1 MIQTN
6 QVALVTGGSA
16 GLGFA
21 IARALLGQG
30 YFVVIVGRNEER
42 LREAVKNLQDDSV
55 SGIAFQVADITKLS
69 DAKLV
74 FDEVLLNQGR
84 LDVLVNCVGESDRG
98 QVADLTVDRL
108 NELIN
113 QNVITALLC
122 CQSAINLLE
131 KSGGVIVNIGSLAAR
146 VSPRYLGGYAIAK
159 HALAAMTSQLRLE
172 LRPKG
177 IHVGLV
183 NPGPIR
189 RQDAG
194 NRYND
199 RVDASLPDQAKQ
211 PGAGARISGLDPQR
225 VVKEVLRVIDKRK
238 QEILVPGYLRC
249 LIAAGH
255 AMPSLG
261 DWLLM
266 KFTSSKH

>member
-122 CQSAINLLE
+122 CQSAIELLE

-199 RVDASLPDQAKQ
+199 RVDASLPAQAKQ

-225 VVKEVLRVIDKRK
+225 VVKEVLRVIGKRK
-238 QEILVPGYLRC
+238 PEILVPGYLRC

-266 KFTSSKH
+266 KFTSGKH